1 MMNLE
6 ALARSARALGA
17 SDLHVEAGQPIVVR
31 VRGDL
36 VRHADAP
43 SPAETRAAA
52 EAMLGEAHWRE
63 LLERSSFD
71 FSRPLGG
78 VRCRINVLH
87 TRAGVGFAIRLLA
100 EATPT
105 IETLNL
111 LPELRETIAHE
122 HGLILVSGPTGSG
135 KSSTLAALVQEINLT
150 SRRHIITLE
159 DPIEYALHSQRAFIR
174 QREVGSH
181 TPSFQQA
188 LLDALREDPDVLMV
202 GEMRHP
208 EVMRLT
214 LNFAETGHL
223 VFATV
228 HSANTIEALQR
239 IAMAFPPESQSVV
252 CAQLADSLIAV
263 IAQRLVYRPDL
274 KMRVPECE
282 ILTGSA
288 AVRNLIRQGQFYKLE
303 SALTTGAREG
313 MYTWERYQGWMASR
327 TRWHVE
333 PAVAVAEAAENRENR
348 VPDAPAP
355 TPLHAVKDV
364 DVITLEP
371 AAERLADLV
380 SRLRPTAVR

>member
-1 MMNLE
+1 MNLE
-6 ALARSARALGA
+6 ALVRAARAEGA
-17 SDLHVEAGQPIVVR
+17 SDLHIEAGQPIVAR

-36 VRHADAP
+36 ARLAESP
-43 SPAETRAAA
+43 SAAETRAAA
-52 EAMLGEAHWRE
+52 QEILGEHHWAQ
-63 LLERSSFD
+63 LCERSSFD

-78 VRCRINVLH
+78 VRCRINVFQTSH
-87 TRAGVGFAIRLLA
+87 GVAFAVRLLA
-100 EATPT
+100 ETTPT
-105 IETLNL
+105 IESLNL
-111 LPELRETIAHE
+111 LPELREIVTRE
-122 HGLILVSGPTGSG
+122 HGLVLVSGPTGSG
-135 KSSTLAALVQEINLT
+135 KSSTLAALIQELNLT
-150 SRRHIITLE
+150 ERRHIITLE

-174 QREVGSH
+174 QREVGTH

-228 HSANTIEALQR
+228 HSSNTIEALQR

-263 IAQRLVYRPDL
+263 VAQRLVYRPEL

-288 AVRNLIRQGQFYKLE
+288 AVRNLVRQGQFFKLE
-303 SALTTGAREG
+303 SALTTGAKDG
-313 MYTWERYQGWMASR
+313 MYTWERYQSWMATR
-327 TRWHVE
+327 TRWNQPARSAPAVE
-333 PAVAVAEAAENRENR
+333 ESADAVAVLAPPASPKRESA
-348 VPDAPAP
+348 VPE
-355 TPLHAVKDV
+355 
-364 DVITLEP
+364 VITIEP
-371 AAERLADLV
+371 AAEKLADLV
-380 SRLRPTAVR
+380 SRLRPAAR